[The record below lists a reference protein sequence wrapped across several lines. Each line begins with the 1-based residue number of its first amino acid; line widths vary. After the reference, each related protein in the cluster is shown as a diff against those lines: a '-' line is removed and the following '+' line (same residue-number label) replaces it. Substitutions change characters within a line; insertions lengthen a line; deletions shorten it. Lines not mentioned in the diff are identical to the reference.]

1 MNILLLIFSIVA
13 ILHARVMILEKMTK
27 MKESGKKETINI
39 ASESLLIFLG
49 GFELIRLAIIMV
61 ESFN

>member
-1 MNILLLIFSIVA
+1 MNVSLLIFSIIA
-13 ILHARVMILEKMTK
+13 ILYARVMILEKVIK
-27 MKESGKKETINI
+27 MKESKEEETVNI

-49 GFELIRLAIIMV
+49 GFELIRLVIIMV